1 MYSLIF
7 ISNDN
12 VLPTHNKISNYLD
25 IEVENINFTKIKW
38 NELSDITK
46 ILIYQILLDN
56 NENNL

>member
-1 MYSLIF
+1 MLNQY
-7 ISNDN
+7 
-12 VLPTHNKISNYLD
+12 NKISNYLD
-25 IEVENINFTKIKW
+25 IKAENINFSKIKW